1 MSAFNKQVG
10 GDHYKCLAASP
21 FKFIQTNNFSFFIG
35 NVIKYASRYATLGET
50 EDIEKIVGYS
60 LMELEERGVDLSEML
75 DRIARCKPSVKEE
88 RFNPFNTKK
97 VKPNAEPIETEG
109 VPV

>member
-1 MSAFNKQVG
+1 MSAFNEQVG

-35 NVIKYASRYATLGET
+35 NVIKYASRYATLGEP
-50 EDIEKIVGYS
+50 EDIEKIIGYCM
-60 LMELEERGVDLSEML
+60 LELEHKHSRSEAPEPPEA
-75 DRIARCKPSVKEE
+75 DIN
-88 RFNPFNTKK
+88 FDPFNIKK

-109 VPV
+109 VQV